1 MNREKVEADDNQI
14 EIFSQNVLIGMLT
27 FGIIASLLMVL
38 LIVYCRRNFQSVLIS
53 YNNYRKPEDLLIER
67 V

>member
-1 MNREKVEADDNQI
+1 MNGEKVEADENQI

-38 LIVYCRRNFQSVLIS
+38 LIVYCRRNFQSMLIS

>member
-38 LIVYCRRNFQSVLIS
+38 LIVYCRRNFQSMLVS

>member
-38 LIVYCRRNFQSVLIS
+38 LIAYCRRNFQSVLIS

>member
-38 LIVYCRRNFQSVLIS
+38 LIVYCRRNFQSMLIS

>member
-1 MNREKVEADDNQI
+1 MNVEKVEADDNQI

-27 FGIIASLLMVL
+27 FGILASLLMVL

-53 YNNYRKPEDLLIER
+53 YNNYRKREDLLIQR